1 MPRTHGHMLQ
11 MHICTTSTACGASPP
26 CTAFRM
32 SAVAGETGVF
42 LLLQFIHVL
51 RLADKKYSTISF
63 IFYGPLAEWALS
75 VQQASSACLH
85 ACVRTRPCVG
95 GLKLPVTGEMLP
107 PSPFLISCSLWGFAR
122 ITWLPH
128 DLTGGPWIT
137 VPACLRRSCWI
148 TVRNRKWLINI
159 STHCKS
165 AERGSNEV

>member
-85 ACVRTRPCVG
+85 ACARASVCRRFKTPSDWRNVAPFPFSHFVFPLRICQDHMTATWPHWWPMNHGACVSAK
-95 GLKLPVTGEMLP
+95 KLLNY
-107 PSPFLISCSLWGFAR
+107 S
-122 ITWLPH
+122 
-128 DLTGGPWIT
+128 
-137 VPACLRRSCWI
+137 
-148 TVRNRKWLINI
+148 K
-159 STHCKS
+159 KS
-165 AERGSNEV
+165 KMTY